1 MNILAFDTETKGFDW
16 WAGET
21 AFIATV
27 ADEHQ
32 DFCYNMSIESDVKAF
47 IEHLQEGDV
56 IVAHNLSFDVHQVRE
71 TTGYDLLNHT
81 AVLRDTDLMSRV
93 LWPEAEWGEHG
104 GFGLEALTKVFLG
117 REGKAGL
124 ASVEEMMKAIGVKK
138 SDPGSYY
145 DVWRAY
151 PDVMETYA
159 RQDARDTWDLYSL
172 MVREFNALK
181 EAGDGRWKVY
191 FEQES
196 EVIPIVIRAEQF
208 GVPVSQ
214 KAVGKLHA
222 IYKQREQEQRESL
235 EKQLGEQALGG
246 KGSEEALVEAL
257 QKQGITLTETTD
269 SGKLSTAKFALQKF
283 ADDFP
288 VVDEFLEYRTT
299 EKFLSTYIEPLQKAG
314 DWIHP
319 SVRQIGAW
327 TGRMAYMRPNLQNI
341 PVRSGPEVREVF
353 EAPEGWALV
362 CADFDSIE
370 MRILAYYL
378 GHEGQPYR
386 DLINGG
392 FDPHAH
398 MASILWPEHPYEYY
412 LKGQPGEDKRAIAKA
427 SLFAII
433 YGAGGRRL
441 CDMNNLPTGPPLT
454 ANSWEVKK
462 GISEPGKPSFAQGKA
477 LAKRIKANVPG
488 YMKLMRRVRNKIEAH
503 GYITT
508 LDGRRNA
515 CTAEK
520 SYVGMS
526 ALIQGSAA
534 GVMKL
539 ALPGASRALE
549 QYDGRI
555 ILIVHDEVVGLVPE
569 QHAKDALAALQ
580 SAMETAVTLDP
591 PLLTSGKIARNYGEA
606 K

>member
-1 MNILAFDTETKGFDW
+1 MRILAFDTETKGFDW

-27 ADEHQ
+27 ANEHHEW
-32 DFCYNMSIESDVKAF
+32 CYNMAVPEQVNRF
-47 IEHLQEGDV
+47 IADLKWADV
-56 IVAHNLSFDVHQVRE
+56 IVAHNLSFDTHQVRE
-71 TTGYDLLNHT
+71 TTGYDLLDHT
-81 AVLRDTDLMSRV
+81 GVLRDTDLMARV

-104 GFGLEALTKVFLG
+104 GFGLEALTTVFLK

-124 ASVEEMMKAIGVKK
+124 ASVEDMMKSIGVKK

-159 RQDARDTWDLYSL
+159 KQDARDTWDLYSL
-172 MVREFNALK
+172 MIEEFNKLK
-181 EAGDGRWKVY
+181 AQGDRRWEVY
-191 FEQES
+191 FQQEQ
-196 EVIPIVIRAEQF
+196 EVIPVLIRAEQH
-208 GVPVSQ
+208 GTPVNPD
-214 KAVGKLHA
+214 AARNLYHM
-222 IYKQREQEQRESL
+222 YKEREQEQHASL
-235 EKQLGEQALGG
+235 VKQLGEEALGG
-246 KGSEEALVEAL
+246 KGSEEALIEAL
-257 QKQGITLTETTD
+257 QKQGIPLYQTTD
-269 SGKLSTAKFALQKF
+269 TGKLSTAKFALQEF

-288 VVDEFLEYRTT
+288 VVNEFLEYRTT
-299 EKFLSTYIEPLQKAG
+299 EKFLSTYIEPLQG
-314 DWIHP
+314 VEVVHP
-319 SVRQIGAW
+319 SFRQIGAW
-327 TGRMAYMRPNLQNI
+327 TGRMSCMRPNMQNI
-341 PVRSGPEVREVF
+341 PVRAGDEVRRVF
-353 EAPEGWALV
+353 EAPDGYSLV
-362 CADFDSIE
+362 VADFDSIE

-386 DLINGG
+386 DLINSG

-398 MASILWPEHPYEYY
+398 MASLLYGGTYEDY
-412 LKGQPGEDKRAIAKA
+412 LKGTPGEKKRSIAKN

-441 CDMNNLPTGPPLT
+441 CDMNNLPTGPPLKEG
-454 ANSWEVKK
+454 AWEVRK
-462 GISEPGKPSFAQGKA
+462 GIANVGDPSFAQGKA

-488 YMKLMRRVRNKIEAH
+488 YMKLMKRVRAKIEAH

-515 CTAEK
+515 CSPEK

-539 ALPGASRALE
+539 CLPAVQDVLLHC
-549 QYDGRI
+549 DGR
-555 ILIVHDEVVGLVPE
+555 LCLVVHDEVVGLVPDHQAE
-569 QHAKDALAALQ
+569 VALAAVQ
-580 SAMETAVTLDP
+580 SAMENAVDLDP
-591 PLLTSGKIARNYGEA
+591 PLLTSGKIAKNYGEA